1 MLSFRSYGFGELA
14 AKGHQQ
20 VDGLGNRPPSQ
31 KAEDADWPNR
41 SIFITETEDVLVAK
55 HKVLVVFFF
64 FFFRLF

>member
-1 MLSFRSYGFGELA
+1 MAWGI
-14 AKGHQQ
+14 
-20 VDGLGNRPPSQ
+20 GLHCT

-64 FFFRLF
+64 SFFFSGCSNFPLVCSKPGLLI